1 MYCLSTSNL
10 PICGKLLKLK
20 QFYRL
25 TTLRKKHEIPE
36 NIKKVLTTDP
46 NLADMVKYYYHLAAE
61 KMEPTLVK
69 ELEKKYP
76 KMKEKRR
83 MARVEAIL
91 NLIGI
96 VQTCVE
102 VNFPII
108 RDDGTY
114 EILKGYRAHHLKHRL
129 PVKGGML
136 STKL

>member
-1 MYCLSTSNL
+1 MYSLSTANL
-10 PICGKLLKLK
+10 SICGKLLKLK

-46 NLADMVKYYYHLAAE
+46 NLADMVKYYYHLAAQ
-61 KMEPTLVK
+61 KMEPTLIK

-96 VQTCVE
+96 VQTCIE

-114 EILKGYRAHHLKHRL
+114 EILTGYRAHHLKHRL
-129 PVKGGML
+129 PVKGGMY